1 MKSKP
6 KTMSN
11 NEFWQGV
18 LESEQE
24 KLSKDL
30 ETRTVAVE
38 DILLGGDSDEDADDN
53 IPIVSQL
60 PKILALLAALAEVPS
75 PSPKQRKKKVPKSL
89 WTYVT
94 VDEPTGAVSRYWDA
108 DAPSE
113 RATKRLAKERLVA
126 LREADVPSQGQ

>member
-24 KLSKDL
+24 RLSKDL
-30 ETRTVAVE
+30 KTRTVAVE

-60 PKILALLAALAEVPS
+60 PKKLALLAALAEVPS
-75 PSPKQRKKKVPKSL
+75 TRNI
-89 WTYVT
+89 Y
-94 VDEPTGAVSRYWDA
+94 
-108 DAPSE
+108 
-113 RATKRLAKERLVA
+113 
-126 LREADVPSQGQ
+126 LR